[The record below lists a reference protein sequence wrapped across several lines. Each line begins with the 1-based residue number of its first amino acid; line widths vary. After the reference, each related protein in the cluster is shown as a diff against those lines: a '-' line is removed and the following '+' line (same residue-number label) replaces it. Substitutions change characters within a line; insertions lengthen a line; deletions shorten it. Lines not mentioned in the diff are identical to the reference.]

1 MTNVSCETVLQAAV
15 GAPLRNVLVIGE
27 LSSGQAYVATSS
39 NMGIGDALLLMER
52 AKQHLLAIH
61 ESYRS
66 I

>member
-1 MTNVSCETVLQAAV
+1 V
-15 GAPLRNVLVIGE
+15 GAPLRSVLVIGE

-61 ESYRS
+61 ESYRP